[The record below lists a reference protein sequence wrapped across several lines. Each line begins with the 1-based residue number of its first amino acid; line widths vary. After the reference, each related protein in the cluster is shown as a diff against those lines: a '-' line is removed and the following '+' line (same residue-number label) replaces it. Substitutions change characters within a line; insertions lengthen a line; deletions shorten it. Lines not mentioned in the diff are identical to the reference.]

1 MKLRIRIDGIELPQ
15 SITALLTSSK
25 EFIIVKHE
33 LPNNPHYHA
42 YIDNEMIMS
51 PQSFRYHLRKIYE
64 KSSDYS
70 VKQCEDGREDEY
82 VQYLFNTKKGNQPF
96 LISTN
101 LSDERVSKA
110 RLGAEQVRREFD
122 ESVRNARPKSL
133 YDIAM
138 YVNKIADTSEHDI
151 LVREVIKALHKFCKV
166 HDEFLVNKVVFTIM
180 SFRDV
185 ELVLPRVR
193 RST

>member
-1 MKLRIRIDGIELPQ
+1 MKLRIRIDGNELPQ
-15 SITALLTSSK
+15 SITQMIRSSK

-33 LPNNPHYHA
+33 LPNNIHFHA
-42 YIDNEMIMS
+42 YVDNDMIMS
-51 PQSFRYHLRKIYE
+51 PQSFRYHLRKLYE

-70 VKQCEDGREDEY
+70 VKQCDDGREDEY
-82 VQYLFNTKKGNQPF
+82 VQYLFNTKKGNNPF
-96 LISTN
+96 LESTN
-101 LSDERVSKA
+101 LSDERISRA

-138 YVNKIADTSEHDI
+138 YVNKIADTNDFDI

-166 HDEFLVNKVVFTIM
+166 HDEFLVNKVVFTIL
-180 SFRDV
+180 SYRDA
-185 ELVLPRVR
+185 ELVVSRVR
-193 RST
+193 R

>member
-1 MKLRIRIDGIELPQ
+1 MKLRIRIDGDELPQ
-15 SITALLTSSK
+15 SIAQMIRSSK

-33 LPNNPHYHA
+33 LPNNPHFHA
-42 YIDNEMIMS
+42 YVDNDMIMS
-51 PQSFRYHLRKIYE
+51 PQSFRYYLRKIYE

-70 VKQCEDGREDEY
+70 VKQCDDGREDEY

-96 LISTN
+96 LDSTN
-101 LSDERVSKA
+101 LSDERISKA

-122 ESVRNARPKSL
+122 ESIRNTRPKSL

-138 YVNKIADTSEHDI
+138 YVNKIADSSNFDI

-180 SFRDV
+180 SYRDV
-185 ELVLPRVR
+185 ELVVSRVR
-193 RST
+193 RSN